1 MKESSSISRVVRSS
15 RKNEVQVEA
24 FCTHPFTD
32 IVGND
37 GDISEVKRFRR
48 QRGDRSMWWWRRLV
62 ELEGKDSARKGTTGR
77 VHRLGVEKINV
88 RR

>member
-15 RKNEVQVEA
+15 RRNEVRGEA

-37 GDISEVKRFRR
+37 GDVSEVKRFRR
-48 QRGDRSMWWWRRLV
+48 KSKQGRVGRVSQLKSRHKARIGREEKRGDRTHLHQSRP
-62 ELEGKDSARKGTTGR
+62 
-77 VHRLGVEKINV
+77 
-88 RR
+88 